1 MKGLLRGLAFIDLIA
16 GTIGS
21 FVFANNFGKV
31 ISDFSLYSS
40 RVYYERDWALTIGG
54 FIGAFFG
61 VLVLF
66 VILMSLAEILD
77 TQESLAQNLNKVQSS
92 NSTVSENIEDGWIC
106 PRCGTVNSNKVDT
119 CGYGTRKS

>member
-40 RVYYERDWALTIGG
+40 RIYYERDSNL
-54 FIGAFFG
+54 
-61 VLVLF
+61 
-66 VILMSLAEILD
+66 ILLLNPNLD
-77 TQESLAQNLNKVQSS
+77 
-92 NSTVSENIEDGWIC
+92 
-106 PRCGTVNSNKVDT
+106 
-119 CGYGTRKS
+119 